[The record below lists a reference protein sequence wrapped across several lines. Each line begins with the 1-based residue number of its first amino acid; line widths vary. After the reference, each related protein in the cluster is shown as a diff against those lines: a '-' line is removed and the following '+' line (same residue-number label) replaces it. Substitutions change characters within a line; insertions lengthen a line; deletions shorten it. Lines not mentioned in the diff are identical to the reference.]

1 MSSQSSLSITTPT
14 PAGTWR
20 GAINSGLLYGGIS
33 LFIALV
39 GFVGAF
45 SDRDVIYEV
54 ISMGQALLLVAIFIG
69 GFLIGKRTEEQSI
82 LSSVLHGATVGLIA
96 GLIMAGYLIL
106 ASNVNLRSIL
116 VNSSPD
122 LLNVLSF
129 GLGYLS
135 GAVVLALIFTMVAT
149 LSSLISRANV
159 TVRSALV
166 TGIVSLLTV
175 GILADFIGILISK
188 GILKPVAD
196 LLFARSG
203 LSVPGA
209 IIVLVV
215 SMGISFARPYIK
227 QGTTPAITWLNQPG
241 RAPIK
246 YGGLAVVFV
255 PLLLALPW
263 MLQLY
268 LSDVI
273 DNVGL
278 FILMGLGLNIVVGY
292 AGLLDLGYV
301 AFFAIGAYTTAVLTS
316 PESSLGWVW
325 SFWGALPVA
334 MLTAGL
340 AGVILGIPVLRMRGD
355 YLAIVTLGFGEI
367 IRILVL
373 SEALKPYLGGSTG
386 ILDIPKPVFFGT
398 TLKDAQYLYY
408 IILAG
413 CLIALYVSWRLSDS
427 RIGRAWIAMRE
438 DEDVAEAM
446 GINLVQY
453 KLMAFASGAVF
464 SGMSGAIFATKI
476 GSVFPHSFNLLISIN
491 VLSLII
497 VGGLASMPG
506 VFVGALILVGLPELL
521 REFSEFRLLMYG
533 ATLVAMMLF
542 KPEGFWP
549 TKQRMRELRGQDQ
562 ALPDEAGEPAVSN
575 AAG

>member
-1 MSSQSSLSITTPT
+1 
-14 PAGTWR
+14 
-20 GAINSGLLYGGIS
+20 
-33 LFIALV
+33 
-39 GFVGAF
+39 
-45 SDRDVIYEV
+45 
-54 ISMGQALLLVAIFIG
+54 
-69 GFLIGKRTEEQSI
+69 
-82 LSSVLHGATVGLIA
+82 
-96 GLIMAGYLIL
+96 
-106 ASNVNLRSIL
+106 
-116 VNSSPD
+116 
-122 LLNVLSF
+122 
-129 GLGYLS
+129 LG
-135 GAVVLALIFTMVAT
+135 
-149 LSSLISRANV
+149 SLISRANPV
-159 TVRSALV
+159 LRKALN
-166 TGIVSLLTV
+166 TGIVSVLVV
-175 GILADFIGILISK
+175 GILADFLSILISK
-188 GILKPVAD
+188 GFIKPIAD
-196 LLFARSG
+196 FFFARSG
-203 LSVPGA
+203 LSLAGA
-209 IIVLVV
+209 IIILVV
-215 SMGISFARPYIK
+215 AMGLSFAQPYIK
-227 QGTTPAITWLNQPG
+227 RSSAPAVAWLNQPG
-241 RAPIK
+241 HGPIK
-246 YGGLAVVFV
+246 YGGLAVIFI

-263 MLQLY
+263 LLQLY

-273 DNVGL
+273 DNVGI

-301 AFFAIGAYTTAVLTS
+301 AFFAIGAYVTALLTS
-316 PESSLGWVW
+316 PESSLGVQW
-325 SFWGALPVA
+325 SFWAALPVA
-334 MLTAGL
+334 MAAAGL
-340 AGVILGIPVLRMRGD
+340 AGVLLGIPVLRMRGD

-367 IRILVL
+367 IRLLVL
-373 SEALKPYLGGSTG
+373 SEALKPFLGGSTG
-386 ILDIPKPVFFGT
+386 ILEIPKPAIFGT

-408 IILAG
+408 VILAG

-464 SGMSGAIFATKI
+464 SGMSGAIFASKI

-533 ATLVAMMLF
+533 ATLVAMMLI

-549 TKQRMRELRGQDQ
+549 TKQRMRELRGQDE
-562 ALPDEAGEPAVSN
+562 ALPSEAEELPASG

>member
-1 MSSQSSLSITTPT
+1 MSSQTSSISAIPT
-14 PAGTWR
+14 RTSTWQD
-20 GAINSGLLYGGIS
+20 AFKSGLLFGGVS

-39 GFVGAF
+39 GFVSAF
-45 SDRDVIYEV
+45 SDRDVIYKT
-54 ISMGQALLLVAIFIG
+54 ISMGQALLLTAIFIG
-69 GFLIGKRTEEQSI
+69 GFLIGKRTEEQPVI
-82 LSSVLHGATVGLIA
+82 SSVLYGALVGLVA
-96 GLIMAGYLIL
+96 GLFMAGYLIL
-106 ASNVNLRSIL
+106 ASNVNLRGIL

-129 GLGYLS
+129 GLGYRS
-135 GAVVLALIFTMVAT
+135 GAIVLALVFTLIAI
-149 LSSLISRANV
+149 LSSYISRTTA

-166 TGIVSLLTV
+166 TGIVSLFAI
-175 GILADFIGILISK
+175 GILADFIRTLISK

-196 LLFARSG
+196 LFFARSG

-209 IIVLVV
+209 IIVLIV
-215 SMGISFARPYIK
+215 SMGLSFARPYIK
-227 QGTTPAITWLNQPG
+227 QRTTPAANWLNQPG

-246 YGGLAVVFV
+246 YGGLAVIFV

-263 MLQLY
+263 LLQLY

-301 AFFAIGAYTTAVLTS
+301 AFFAIGAYTTALLTS
-316 PESSLGWVW
+316 PESILGFEW
-325 SFWGALPVA
+325 SFWAALPIA
-334 MLTAGL
+334 MLAAGL
-340 AGVILGIPVLRMRGD
+340 AGVILGVPVLRMRGD

-367 IRILVL
+367 IRLLVL
-373 SEALKPYLGGSTG
+373 SEALKPFLGGSTG
-386 ILDIPKPVFFGT
+386 ILEIPKPSIFGT
-398 TLKDAQYLYY
+398 SLKDAQYLYY
-408 IILAG
+408 VILAG

-464 SGMSGAIFATKI
+464 SGMAGAIFASKI

-521 REFSEFRLLMYG
+521 REFAEFRLLMYG

-549 TKQRMRELRGQDQ
+549 TRQRMRELRGQDE
-562 ALPDEAGEPAVSN
+562 ALPSEGEELPASG